1 MSARCA
7 GQLHIKGLTG
17 VGMQNMDADQDVLI
31 GSSGLFLRRTYREA
45 IDLLWRARLYVSE
58 IAATEVAQLPP
69 GDRLAHALETVRLT
83 ARLTHMMAWLLLQ
96 RAAEDGE
103 MPPADATKEAPELE
117 KVEVCLA
124 GPPVDRERL
133 PTMLLQL
140 LDESDQL
147 YRRLARL
154 DSQAR
159 TPKVTLPVALSAL
172 TASSLAQAQLTGS
185 AAVGSSAG

>member
-1 MSARCA
+1 
-7 GQLHIKGLTG
+7 
-17 VGMQNMDADQDVLI
+17 MDLDQDVLI

-45 IDLLWRARLYVSE
+45 IDLLWRARLYISE
-58 IAATEVAQLPP
+58 IASTEVAQLPP
-69 GDRLAHALETVRLT
+69 ADRLAHALETVRLT

-103 MPPADATKEAPELE
+103 LPRAEATQEAPELE

-124 GPPVDRERL
+124 APSVDRERL

-159 TPKVTLPVALSAL
+159 TPKVTLPMALSSL
-172 TASSLAQAQLTGS
+172 TASSLANAQISG
-185 AAVGSSAG
+185 AAASGSSLAS